1 MSSRVVGFDRELKK
15 SWLDLTARLVVA
27 GVTDKELKAEL
38 DSSLAGELSDNGC
51 VRGAKGKT
59 ITVLMKLWGKVPAN
73 VQAIR
78 DEAIKIMALPSP
90 ADRLLLHWCLA
101 MAVYPYFYD
110 AVENV
115 GRLASLQ
122 GSFSVSQL
130 QRRMREKYG
139 ERETVSRAVNR
150 LVQSLLEWGVIE
162 ELPEKRTFKTVQVV
176 TVHDANMTV
185 WVLEASLIASGNKSG
200 PVDGLIKSQALFP
213 FKFNILN
220 TTIFSQHPRLQLF
233 RQGVD
238 EDVVMFK
245 KLGTLYNGIEA
256 VGDQ

>member
-15 SWLDLTARLVVA
+15 SWLDLTARLVTA
-27 GVTDKELKAEL
+27 GVTDKELKTEL
-38 DSSLAGELSDNGC
+38 DSSLEGELSDNGC

-73 VQAIR
+73 VQSLR
-78 DEAIKIMALPSP
+78 DEAIKIMALSP
-90 ADRLLLHWCLA
+90 ADSLLFHWGLA

-162 ELPEKRTFKTVQVV
+162 ELPEKRTFKTAKAITVQ
-176 TVHDANMTV
+176 DANITV
-185 WVLEASLIASGNKSG
+185 WGLEASLIATGNKSG

-213 FKFNILN
+213 FKFNMLN

-238 EDVVMFK
+238 EDVVI
-245 KLGTLYNGIEA
+245 LS
-256 VGDQ
+256 

>member
-15 SWLDLTARLVVA
+15 SWLDLTARLVLA

-38 DSSLAGELSDNGC
+38 DSSLEGELSDNGC

-73 VQAIR
+73 AQALR
-78 DEAIKIMALPSP
+78 DEAIKIMALSP
-90 ADRLLLHWCLA
+90 ADSLLLHWGLA

-162 ELPEKRTFKTVQVV
+162 ELAEKRTFKTVQAV
-176 TVHDANMTV
+176 TVLDANISA

-213 FKFNILN
+213 CKFNMLN

-245 KLGTLYNGIEA
+245 
-256 VGDQ
+256 